1 MLKYIPYFAN
11 KGANSINFPLSVGSD
26 KNIVIITTRNIEEYK
41 NQGR

>member
-1 MLKYIPYFAN
+1 MRKCIPYFVN

-26 KNIVIITTRNIEEYK
+26 KNIIIITTRNIEEYK